1 MSTPARR
8 MSAQERRD
16 QLLDVLSTLVLRE
29 GYGAVSIDRVSRD
42 AQIARTVIYSH
53 FGNLEGFLHAL
64 IERTEQRAVGQ
75 IRAVIPDIDFEEDPD
90 TVLIEALRSFL
101 TMVRDEPETWR
112 LALFPVEGAPPE
124 LRETLTRVRTG
135 LVALLQPVAANGI
148 ERRGGPQGLDT
159 ELFSRLLIGFGEE
172 GAKLVLSD
180 PERFSPDRMAD
191 FTATIMG
198 SVQRR

>member
-101 TMVRDEPETWR
+101 TMVCDEPETWR

-198 SVQRR
+198 SVQRG

>member
-16 QLLDVLSTLVLRE
+16 QLLDVLSDLVLRE
-29 GYGAVSIDRVSRD
+29 GYGAVSIDRVSRE

-75 IRAVIPDIDFEEDPD
+75 IRAVIPDIDFDEDPD
-90 TVLIEALRSFL
+90 TLLIEALRTFL
-101 TMVRDEPETWR
+101 TMVRDEPGTWR

-124 LRETLTRVRTG
+124 LRETLSRVRTG
-135 LVALLQPVAANGI
+135 LVGLLQPVAANGI
-148 ERRGGPQGLDT
+148 ERRGGPKGLDT
-159 ELFSRLLIGFGEE
+159 ELFSRLLVSFGEE

-180 PERFSPDRMAD
+180 PERYSPDRMAD

-198 SVQRR
+198 SVKRG

>member
-101 TMVRDEPETWR
+101 TMVCDEPETWR

-135 LVALLQPVAANGI
+135 LVGLLQPVAASGI

-159 ELFSRLLIGFGEE
+159 ELFSRLLIAFGEE

-198 SVQRR
+198 SVQRG

>member
-16 QLLDVLSTLVLRE
+16 QLLDVLSELVLRE
-29 GYGAVSIDRVSRD
+29 GYGAVSIDRVSRE

-53 FGNLEGFLHAL
+53 FGNLDGFLHAL

-90 TVLIEALRSFL
+90 TLLIEALRTFL
-101 TMVRDEPETWR
+101 TMVREEPATWR

-124 LRETLTRVRTG
+124 LRETLSRVRTG
-135 LVALLQPVAANGI
+135 LVGLLQPVAASGI
-148 ERRGGPQGLDT
+148 ERRGGPRGLDT
-159 ELFSRLLIGFGEE
+159 ELFSRLLVSFGEE

-180 PERFSPDRMAD
+180 PERYSPERLAD

-198 SVQRR
+198 SVRRG